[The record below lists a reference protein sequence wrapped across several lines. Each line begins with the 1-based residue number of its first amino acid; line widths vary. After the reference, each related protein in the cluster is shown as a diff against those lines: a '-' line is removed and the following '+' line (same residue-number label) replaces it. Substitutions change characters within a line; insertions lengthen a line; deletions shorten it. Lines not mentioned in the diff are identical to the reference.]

1 MTFRSQ
7 ILLDASNGQVC
18 VRCGSHKGVCGC
30 HYTGFRR
37 LSYGGGYGI
46 KVHDFLTADL
56 CTDCHAY
63 MDRECRDKDEA
74 IEHSE
79 EFQHFVILT
88 LERRF
93 VQGTVVVKGQREP
106 RIEKLSKIVPRRL
119 A

>member
-1 MTFRSQ
+1 MTFESQ
-7 ILLDASNGQVC
+7 ILRDASNGQVC
-18 VRCGSHKGVCGC
+18 VRCGKHECPGGA

-46 KVHDFLTADL
+46 KCHDFLTADL
-56 CTDCHAY
+56 CRECHVY
-63 MDRECRDKDEA
+63 MDRECRSKEEA

-79 EFQHFVILT
+79 EFQHYIILT

-93 VQGTVVVKGQREP
+93 VQGTVIVKGQREP
-106 RIEKLSKIVPRRL
+106 RIIKLSKIVPRRT